1 MKTVQMTLDEGLVT
15 AVDRVVRRLGTNRSA
30 FTREALREA
39 LRRVRVR
46 SLEQKQRDG
55 YARKPVRRGEFD
67 AWEREQTWV
76 EP

>member
-15 AVDRVVRRLGTNRSA
+15 AVDRVVRRLGTSRSA

-55 YARKPVRRGEFD
+55 YTRKPVRRGEFD